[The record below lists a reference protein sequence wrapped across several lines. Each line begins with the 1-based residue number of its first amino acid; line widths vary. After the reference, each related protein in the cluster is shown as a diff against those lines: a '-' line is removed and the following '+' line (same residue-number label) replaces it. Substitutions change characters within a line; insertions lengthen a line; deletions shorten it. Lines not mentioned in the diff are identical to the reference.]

1 MSVLRLVERLK
12 KAMDLYDEEQEFFET
27 QQEDEMYK
35 RKIIQSFNDF
45 VEYVEFVDSNNSV
58 YFSLCNPNMDF
69 KAEDYFTL
77 YSPSEGKSVKNAI
90 YDWEIDEEL
99 MILGCIGQE
108 TYLFSYGKEIYAFPQ
123 HLEYELENLI
133 YISKSLEELL
143 INKDAFNQ
151 AMKYSDLLQ
160 RYFDNDEEYEKFL
173 R

>member
-1 MSVLRLVERLK
+1 MLNERLK
-12 KAMDLYDEEQEFFET
+12 KQMKLWGEEKEFFEPLS
-27 QQEDEMYK
+27 EDKMYK
-35 RKIIQSFNDF
+35 KMIVESFNDF
-45 VEYVEFVDSNNSV
+45 VEYMEFVDSNNSV
-58 YFSLCNPNMDF
+58 YFSLYNPNVDF
-69 KAEDYFTL
+69 ETEDYFTL
-77 YSPSEGKSVKNAI
+77 YSASEGKSVKDAI